1 MSNLI
6 TICYNFAMDHFRHI
20 YSHRAADYHRMITPE
35 DWAGRLLPA
44 LQRVT
49 ALAGKR
55 ILDVGTG
62 TGRLPL
68 LLGATT
74 ARMVGLDLHAAM
86 LQEHDRQRNRAGGR
100 WGLAQGDMRAI
111 PLPSA
116 WAEVVTA
123 GWAIGHLRGWYPQ
136 DWQAQIGRVVAE
148 MHRVVQPG
156 GALIIMET
164 LTTGSLTPAPPS
176 PGLAEYYAWLENE
189 WGFARQTIQT
199 DYQFVSIEEAAGQTE
214 FFFGTELSAAIRR
227 NGWATL
233 PEWTGVWGKQ
243 V

>member
-1 MSNLI
+1 
-6 TICYNFAMDHFRHI
+6 MDHFRHI
-20 YSHRAADYHRMITPE
+20 YSHRATDYHRMITPE
-35 DWAGRLLPA
+35 DWEGHLLPA

-49 ALAGKR
+49 PLAGKR
-55 ILDVGTG
+55 ILDLGTG

-68 LLGATT
+68 LLGTT
-74 ARMVGLDLHAAM
+74 ATRMVGLDLHAAM
-86 LQEHDRQRNRAGGR
+86 LQEHRGQRNRAGGR
-100 WGLAQGDMRAI
+100 WGLVHGDMRAI
-111 PLPSA
+111 PLSSA

-123 GWAIGHLRGWYPQ
+123 GWSIGHLRGWYPQ
-136 DWQAQIGRVVAE
+136 DWQEQIGRVVEE

-156 GALIIMET
+156 GALIIIET

-176 PGLAEYYAWLENE
+176 PGLAEYYAWLENT

-199 DYQFVSIEEAAGQTE
+199 DYQFASVEEAARQTE
-214 FFFGTELSAAIRR
+214 FFFGYELATTIRQ

-243 V
+243 A